1 MKRIYDYLLAALCL
15 IAGIVVFILWYPQSE
30 SALVL
35 LLFIALLFPPIPL
48 TILFEVTHA
57 LTHHRQKA
65 EKICLILDI
74 IGTVWISAFW
84 FMMILVG
91 GKNNLPLAATSI
103 CTNVA
108 ITVIV
113 AVKAK
118 IEKKLTPPA

>member
-1 MKRIYDYLLAALCL
+1 MKRLYDYLLAALCL
-15 IAGIVVFILWYPQSE
+15 IAGIVFFVLEYPKAE
-30 SALVL
+30 SPLVL
-35 LLFIALLFPPIPL
+35 LVFIAMLLPTIPL
-48 TILFEVTHA
+48 TIVFELIHA
-57 LTHHRQKA
+57 LTKHRQKA
-65 EKICLILDI
+65 EQICLILDI
-74 IGTVWISAFW
+74 LGTALLSAFW

-113 AVKAK
+113 AIKAK